1 MVFLD
6 INTFFSP
13 KAGGIRTYHRAKIEW
28 FKQRPGAAYY
38 LVYPGPGRK
47 RIREAENVTLVEA
60 YGPALTKDPAG
71 YRLLIDFIHL
81 FRIIRKARPDVL
93 EAGDP
98 WLTGLFCLALR
109 KLGLYRGLLVSFY
122 HSDPVPTYIEPWA
135 RRGLFPELKA
145 PLAKAAAYLFYR
157 LQKGYDLTAVAS
169 RTMEERLRSRG
180 VRAVAHLPF
189 GVPAVFLDGAPA
201 PGAAGADSGP
211 ISGDGPVGLLYAG
224 RLDRD
229 KGVDLLLGI
238 LPELLR
244 RNVTVTVMGRGA
256 MAGEFGSFRHARY
269 HYLGFVAEPKEVRAV
284 YDAHQVLLAPGPYET
299 FGLGVLEGMAR
310 GLVVVGPDAGGT
322 GELLRE
328 AGSPFRFEA
337 GDAEGFR
344 DAVLK
349 ALECDWRIE
358 RERSR
363 SLALRYGSWDEA
375 IGRMI
380 KRYSARLGVSQGAR
394 LGVSQGAGSLPEGLS

>member
-1 MVFLD
+1 
-6 INTFFSP
+6 
-13 KAGGIRTYHRAKIEW
+13 
-28 FKQRPGAAYY
+28 
-38 LVYPGPGRK
+38 
-47 RIREAENVTLVEA
+47 
-60 YGPALTKDPAG
+60 LTKDPAG
-71 YRLLIDFIHL
+71 YRLLIDFLHL
-81 FRIIRKARPDVL
+81 FRIIRTERPEVL

-169 RTMEERLRSRG
+169 RTMEERLRSKG
-180 VRAVAHLPF
+180 VRAVAYLPF
-189 GVPAVFLDGAPA
+189 GVPSVFLDAA
-201 PGAAGADSGP
+201 SAAGAVFTDYQSVP
-211 ISGDGPVGLLYAG
+211 EDGPVGLLYAG

-229 KGVDLLLGI
+229 KGVDLLLEI

-269 HYLGFVAEPKEVRAV
+269 RYLGFVADPNEVLAV
-284 YDAHQVLLAPGPYET
+284 YDAHQVLLAPGPHET

-328 AGSPFRFEA
+328 AESPFRFEA
-337 GDAEGFR
+337 GDPEGFR

-349 ALECDWRIE
+349 ALECDWVGE

-363 SLALRYGSWDEA
+363 ALAQRYGSWDEA

-380 KRYSARLGVSQGAR
+380 KRYAARLGVNPGA
-394 LGVSQGAGSLPEGLS
+394 LEAGSLPEGLN

>member
-1 MVFLD
+1 MLFLD

-28 FKQRPGAAYY
+28 FRKRPGIGYG
-38 LVYPGPGRK
+38 LVFPGPVRK
-47 RIREAENVTLVEA
+47 ELKEADNVALIQA

-71 YRLLIDFIHL
+71 YRLLIDFIRV
-81 FRIIRKARPDVL
+81 FRIIRAQRPEVL

-122 HSDPVPTYIEPWA
+122 HSDPVPTYIEPWSG
-135 RRGLFPELKA
+135 RGRFPGLRK
-145 PLAKAAAYLFYR
+145 PLAKAAATLFYR
-157 LQKGYDLTAVAS
+157 LQRAYDLTAVAS
-169 RTMEERLRSRG
+169 RTMEERLRARG
-180 VRAVAHLPF
+180 VRAVAYLPF
-189 GVPAVFLDGAPA
+189 GVPAHFLE
-201 PGAAGADSGP
+201 GAAGPEAPASGAFDP
-211 ISGDGPVGLLYAG
+211 GAKAVPGNGRIGLLYAG

-229 KGVDLLLGI
+229 KGVDLLLAS
-238 LPELLR
+238 LPELLK
-244 RNVTVTVMGRGA
+244 RNVKVTVMGRGA
-256 MAGEFGSFRHARY
+256 MAGAFSSFRHERY
-269 HYLGFVAEPKEVRAV
+269 RFLGFVADPAEVRAV
-284 YDAHQVLLAPGPYET
+284 YDAHHVLLAPGPHET

-328 AGSPFRFEA
+328 AESPFRFPA

-344 DAVLK
+344 EAVAK
-349 ALECDWRIE
+349 ALTCDWRAE
-358 RERSR
+358 FARSR
-363 SLALRYGSWDEA
+363 SLALRYGGWDDA

-380 KRYSARLGVSQGAR
+380 KRYSARIGVP
-394 LGVSQGAGSLPEGLS
+394 LPGEDGP